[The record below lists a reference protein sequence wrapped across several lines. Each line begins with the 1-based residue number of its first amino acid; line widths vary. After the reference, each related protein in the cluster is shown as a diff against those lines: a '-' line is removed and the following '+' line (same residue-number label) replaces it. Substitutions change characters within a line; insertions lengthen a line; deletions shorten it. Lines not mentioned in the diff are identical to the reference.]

1 MPFLKTPF
9 DRVDDAYRKQHADLR
24 PAFPWRARCADLCF
38 ILVKAAAFL
47 GSTYLMTLGLPLL
60 FFLALSHGSI
70 DMLFAHLANLADRF
84 MGADSGRQ
92 ALFAN
97 ELKLGLFGIATFIA
111 IWRLPRFL
119 NEVTDTLREQAK

>member
-1 MPFLKTPF
+1 MPFLETPF
-9 DRVDDAYRKQHADLR
+9 DRVDDAYRKQPADLR
-24 PAFPWRARCADLCF
+24 PAFPWRARGADLCF

-84 MGADSGRQ
+84 VGADGARQ
-92 ALFAN
+92 AIFAN
-97 ELKLGLFGIATFIA
+97 ELKLGLFGIATMIA

-119 NEVTDTLREQAK
+119 NDVTDTLREQAK

>member
-1 MPFLKTPF
+1 MPFIETPF
-9 DRVDDAYRKQHADLR
+9 DRVDDAYRKQPADVP
-24 PAFPWRARCADLCF
+24 PALPWRARGADLCF

-70 DMLFAHLANLADRF
+70 DLLFAHLANLADRF
-84 MGADSGRQ
+84 VGADDARQ
-92 ALFAN
+92 AAFAN
-97 ELKLGLFGIATFIA
+97 ELKLGLFGIATLIA

-119 NEVTDTLREQAK
+119 NDITDGLREQAK